1 MCAIVGGN
9 GSGKSTL
16 LGLIPRLYDP
26 TDGRVTVDGVD
37 LADCTLRSIRRQ
49 MAMVTQSTV
58 LFDGTIADNISYGS
72 RHVSRQQLTDAANLA
87 RAHEFI
93 DELPDSYDTDI
104 GEWGERL
111 SGGQR
116 QRLAIA
122 RAILRDPAILL
133 LDEAT
138 SQIDADSESRINEA
152 LAQFTANRTTF
163 VVAHRLSTVIH
174 ADMIVVLEAGRISA
188 TGKHN
193 DLLARSPVYQLLC
206 RTQLQ
211 DAPRDPQ

>member
-1 MCAIVGGN
+1 M
-9 GSGKSTL
+9 
-16 LGLIPRLYDP
+16 
-26 TDGRVTVDGVD
+26 
-37 LADCTLRSIRRQ
+37 
-49 MAMVTQSTV
+49 TQSTV